1 MALSP
6 LATEFLKSIGWYP
19 GRKLPLETVQKAYP
33 ENYEFLFDAAIEYLQ
48 EFGMLSLQSCT
59 TPQLYPITRNL
70 PRPEIFDFTFAYL
83 AWGGGGKL
91 EFLKKL
97 TGKTWCPVGVGYNY
111 TGLFVSKDS
120 EFLVLDV
127 HWIGWGLYDHYHESI
142 EMISGNKN
150 AKSHDVYLDAS
161 IEIPEDC
168 SPSIVPDDYRE
179 P

>member
-59 TPQLYPITRNL
+59 TPQQYPITEDGVGD
-70 PRPEIFDFTFAYL
+70 EIFDFTFAYL

-91 EFLKKL
+91 GFLKKL
-97 TGKTWCPVGVGYNY
+97 TGKTWCPVGVGYNQ
-111 TGLFVSKDS
+111 TGFFVSKDS
-120 EFLVLDV
+120 ELSPDESDEDTNQFPMSQVPVIDRWHCIGASQCVGLV
-127 HWIGWGLYDHYHESI
+127 EQ
-142 EMISGNKN
+142 
-150 AKSHDVYLDAS
+150 
-161 IEIPEDC
+161 
-168 SPSIVPDDYRE
+168 
-179 P
+179 